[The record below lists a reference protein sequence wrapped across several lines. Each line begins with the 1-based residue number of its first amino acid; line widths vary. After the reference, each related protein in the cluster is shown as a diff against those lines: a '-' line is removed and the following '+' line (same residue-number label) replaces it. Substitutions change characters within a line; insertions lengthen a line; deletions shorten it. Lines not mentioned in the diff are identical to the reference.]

1 MPKIRGYTPEQ
12 KRAQEEE
19 RKKKEAKRVKQFIY
33 EKSRESPF
41 RGISGLAKAID
52 VNPNTLYS
60 ALRDGSIRASTMR
73 DIIRALNMSNEDI
86 LFLMGRKT

>member
-12 KRAQEEE
+12 KRAQEAE
-19 RKKKEAKRVKQFIY
+19 RVMLFIRR
-33 EKSRESPF
+33 KSRESAL
-41 RGISGLAKAID
+41 RGLRGLAEAIG
-52 VNPNTLYS
+52 VNYNTLYS
-60 ALRDGSIRASTMR
+60 ALRSGSIRASTMR

>member
-12 KRAQEEE
+12 KRAQ
-19 RKKKEAKRVKQFIY
+19 EAKRVKQFIY

-41 RGISGLAKAID
+41 RGISGLAKAIN